1 METFTQLSFENLEN
15 AFASKSNKELKKSF
29 WLFTLMNKQSL
40 TNVGT
45 FFIKLALELKFP
57 IKNIIKNTLFKQ
69 FCGGEDLLTCNE
81 TMNNLYKCKVL
92 SILDYSVEASVTE
105 EAFKENMLEII
116 SSIKKA
122 SESKQIAFAVF
133 KSTALVDKNL
143 LEKVQSKKT
152 LSAIEQRNFDYF
164 KSRFENICRE
174 AQNDGVKV
182 LIDAEESWIQEVI
195 DDLALDMMRKYNTLK
210 PIVFNTF
217 QMYRKDK
224 YAQLE
229 TWIKI
234 SKQEHFYLG
243 VKLVRGAYLQKEIE
257 YGADNQ
263 IPPVVFSKKELTDES
278 YNKAL
283 RLIIQNSRKVAICA
297 GSHNEESNYLLLKLL
312 QEFEVP
318 INHAH
323 IYVSQL
329 LGMSDHITFNM
340 AKAGFNASKYVP
352 YGPVQEVMPY
362 LFRRAEENTSI
373 AGQTSREL
381 NLLKNELKRRNL
393 KYF

>member
-15 AFASKSNKELKKSF
+15 AFASKGNKELKKSF
-29 WLFTLMNKQSL
+29 WLFTLMNKQSI

-57 IKNIIKNTLFKQ
+57 IKNIIKNTLFKH
-69 FCGGEDLLTCNE
+69 FCGGEDLIACDE
-81 TMNNLYKCKVL
+81 TMNILYKYKVM
-92 SILDYSVEASVTE
+92 SILDYSVEASVSE

-122 SESKQIAFAVF
+122 SESKLIAFAVF

-143 LEKVQSKKT
+143 LEKVQAKKT
-152 LSAIEQRNFDYF
+152 LSTLELRNFDYF

-174 AQNDGVKV
+174 AYNDGVKV

-195 DDLALDMMRKYNTLK
+195 DELALDMMRKYNALK

-224 YAQLE
+224 YTQLE
-229 TWIKI
+229 TWIQT
-234 SKQEHFYLG
+234 SKQEHYYLG

-257 YGADNQ
+257 YAADNQ
-263 IPPVVFSKKELTDES
+263 LSPVVFKNKELTDIAF
-278 YNKAL
+278 NDAL
-283 RLIIQNSRKVAICA
+283 ELVIQNIRKVAICV
-297 GSHNEESNYLLLKLL
+297 GSHNEESNYLLYNLL
-312 QEFEVP
+312 VKNE
-318 INHAH
+318 ISYNHPH

-329 LGMSDHITFNM
+329 FGMSDHISFNM
-340 AKAGFNASKYVP
+340 SQMGFNTSKYLP
-352 YGPVQEVMPY
+352 YGPVEKVMPY

-381 NLLKNELKRRNL
+381 NLIKSELKRRNL
-393 KYF
+393 KLF